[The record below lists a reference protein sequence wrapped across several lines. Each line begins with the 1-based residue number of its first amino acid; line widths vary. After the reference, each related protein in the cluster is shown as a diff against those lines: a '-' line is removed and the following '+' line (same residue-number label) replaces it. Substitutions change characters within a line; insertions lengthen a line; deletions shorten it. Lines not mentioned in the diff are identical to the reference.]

1 MQAGA
6 AAREDI
12 RLVSA
17 YVQGIYP
24 RSEALVAATRDLDRG
39 RTSPEAVDER
49 FDQDL
54 RELVELQRE
63 AGLDYFSDGLLRWQD
78 LFRPLVE
85 ACPGLEGGALVRWFD
100 NNTFY
105 RSPEENG
112 EITFD
117 GALDPRLDTTAV
129 VPSPRVATL
138 PSPLVFSRIS
148 VARGSANEFMRELA
162 GGLLRPAA
170 EHLASRGYQLIQLQ
184 EPWLAFHGVEEGDWK
199 HVEESIGMVT
209 EGLQAKTVLHTYF
222 GDAGPWIE
230 RLRDLPVDAIGV
242 DFFETDV
249 RSLGTGWGSKGLL
262 VGAVNGR
269 RSNMESVDEI
279 VALVRMAAEAV
290 QPSEVLVSSISDLE
304 LLPRDL
310 AADKVRA
317 LGQAAAKLRE
327 EL

>member
-1 MQAGA
+1 V
-6 AAREDI
+6 
-12 RLVSA
+12 VSA

-39 RTSPEAVDER
+39 RTSPEAVGEL

-54 RELVELQRE
+54 REFVDLQRE

-105 RSPEENG
+105 RAPEERG
-112 EITFD
+112 DIAFD
-117 GALDPRLDTTAV
+117 GSLAPEYDTTGT
-129 VPSPRVATL
+129 VPAPRMATL
-138 PSPLVFSRIS
+138 PSPLVFSRVA
-148 VARGSANEFMRELA
+148 VARGSVNDLMRELA
-162 GGLLRPAA
+162 QGLLRPAA
-170 EHLASRGYQLIQLQ
+170 EHLVERGYELIQLQ
-184 EPWLAFHGVEEGDWK
+184 EPWLVFHGVEDGDWK
-199 HVEESIGMVT
+199 HVEESVGLVT
-209 EGLQAKTVLHTYF
+209 EGLGARTVLHTYF

-230 RLRDLPVDAIGV
+230 RLRDLPVDFVGV

-249 RSLGTGWGSKGLL
+249 RSLGSGWGSKGLL

-269 RSNMESVDEI
+269 RSNVESVDEI
-279 VALVRMAAEAV
+279 VRLVRMAEEIA
-290 QPSEVLVSSISDLE
+290 QPGEVLVSSISDLE

-310 AADKVRA
+310 AADKVRR
-317 LGQAAAKLRE
+317 LGEAAAALRGE
-327 EL
+327 R